1 MISLDITITLPDEL
15 ASRAEAQ
22 GLLTPESLGQMML
35 QNLPASARLT
45 NYSRLWIVSSLSDIA
60 I

>member
-15 ASRAEAQ
+15 ASRAEAR

-45 NYSRLWIVSSLSDIA
+45 NYSRL
-60 I
+60 